1 MSQGRSPGGPPRP
14 DPSSPG
20 YAGPVRRGTPRGRG
34 RRSRRRLSRY
44 RVPLPRARTVLVVLL
59 GFLLSGVGG
68 ATSFFWP
75 TITAAVGATGH
86 TIHVATP
93 TPIPGTPT
101 ATLTPTPVP
110 TIPAGSEAPF
120 TVLLL
125 GSDNDGKFTTAG
137 STTGFCCTQSMILVR
152 VDPSAGT
159 VTMLSFP
166 RDLYVPIYSGSGR
179 YEEDEKIS
187 EAFGFN
193 GGGTNGIDAEIA
205 TVENDFQ
212 VQVDHY
218 VWIGLQGL
226 INLIDEVGGID
237 VVASHPVMDD
247 DYPYD
252 VAGSTNPFAAD
263 RVAVLPGAQHM
274 DGVEALE
281 YVRSRH
287 DDLSED
293 LGRTVR
299 QQQVLVALRQ
309 KLAQL
314 SIGDINNIAAAL
326 SGQVLTDV
334 SLTQFPLLLG
344 LAKDIDAGNIQHVF
358 LTQFSGATV
367 NGEDVEEPDMGAIL
381 SVVHQYFPAT

>member
-1 MSQGRSPGGPPRP
+1 MSLGRSPEASQRL
-14 DPSSPG
+14 
-20 YAGPVRRGTPRGRG
+20 RG
-34 RRSRRRLSRY
+34 SRRRRASR
-44 RVPLPRARTVLVVLL
+44 RHPRIPRLRGILLVLL
-59 GFLLSGVGG
+59 GFILSGVGG
-68 ATSFFWP
+68 AVSFFWP
-75 TITAAVGATGH
+75 TIATAVGATGH
-86 TIHVATP
+86 TIQVTAPSPVPGSPTALPSATP
-93 TPIPGTPT
+93 TLSSG
-101 ATLTPTPVP
+101 A
-110 TIPAGSEAPF
+110 EAPF

-137 STTGFCCTQSMILVR
+137 STSGFCCTQSMILVR
-152 VDPSAGT
+152 VDPSAGS

-166 RDLYVPIYSGSGR
+166 RDLYVPLYAGDGGSLG
-179 YEEDEKIS
+179 DAKVS
-187 EAFGFN
+187 EAFGEA
-193 GGGTNGIDAEIA
+193 GGGTDGIDAEIA
-205 TVENDFQ
+205 TVEKDFD
-212 VQVDHY
+212 VNVDHY

-226 INLIDEVGGID
+226 INLIDEVGGVDI
-237 VVASHPVMDD
+237 VASHPVMDD

-309 KLAQL
+309 KLSQL
-314 SIGDINNIAAAL
+314 TIGDINNIASAL

-334 SLTQFPLLLG
+334 PLTQFPLLLG
-344 LAKDIDAGNIQHVF
+344 LGKDIESGSIQHVF
-358 LTQFSGATV
+358 LTPDVDFSDSTV
-367 NGEDVEEPDMGAIL
+367 NGEDVEAPDMGAIL
-381 SVVHQYFPAT
+381 SLVHQYFPAT

>member
-1 MSQGRSPGGPPRP
+1 MSQGRSPRGPTRP
-14 DPSSPG
+14 DPRPPG
-20 YAGPVRRGTPRGRG
+20 PERTADPGAPRGRG

-44 RVPLPRARTVLVVLL
+44 RVPLPRARIVAAVVV

-68 ATSFFWP
+68 AASFFWP

-86 TIHVATP
+86 TIQVATP
-93 TPIPGTPT
+93 TPIPGTPS
-101 ATLTPTPVP
+101 AALTPSP
-110 TIPAGSEAPF
+110 TVSAGSEAPF

-137 STTGFCCTQSMILVR
+137 ATSGFCCTQSMILVR
-152 VDPSAGT
+152 VDPAAGT

-166 RDLYVPIYSGSGR
+166 RDLYVPTYSASGR
-179 YEEDEKIS
+179 FEEDEKIS

-193 GGGTNGIDAEIA
+193 GGGTSGIDAEIS
-205 TVENDFQ
+205 TVEHDFQ

-237 VVASHPVMDD
+237 IVASHPVMDD

-309 KLAQL
+309 KLSQL
-314 SIGDINNIAAAL
+314 SVGNINNIAAAL

-344 LAKDIDAGNIQHVF
+344 LAKDIGAGSIQHVF

-367 NGEDVEEPDMGAIL
+367 NGEDVEEPDMSAIL

>member
-1 MSQGRSPGGPPRP
+1 MSLDRPPGGP
-14 DPSSPG
+14 
-20 YAGPVRRGTPRGRG
+20 
-34 RRSRRRLSRY
+34 RRRRASRFR
-44 RVPLPRARTVLVVLL
+44 RVPRVRLILLVLL
-59 GFLLSGVGG
+59 GFVLSGVGG
-68 ATSFFWP
+68 AVSFFWP
-75 TITAAVGATGH
+75 TIAAAVGATGH
-86 TIHVATP
+86 SIQVTAPTPAPGSPTALPTATP
-93 TPIPGTPT
+93 TLSSG
-101 ATLTPTPVP
+101 A
-110 TIPAGSEAPF
+110 EAPF

-137 STTGFCCTQSMILVR
+137 STSGFCCTQSMILIR
-152 VDPSAGT
+152 VDPSAGS

-166 RDLYVPIYSGSGR
+166 RDLYVPLYAGNGGSMG
-179 YEEDEKIS
+179 DDKVS
-187 EAFGFN
+187 EAFGEA

-205 TVENDFQ
+205 TIEEDFH
-212 VQVDHY
+212 VKVDHY

-226 INLIDEVGGID
+226 INLIDEVDGID
-237 VVASHPVMDD
+237 LVASHPVMDD

-274 DGVEALE
+274 DGIEALE

-309 KLAQL
+309 KLSQL
-314 SIGDINNIAAAL
+314 TIGDVNNIAAAL

-334 SLTQFPLLLG
+334 PLTQFPLLLG
-344 LAKDIDAGNIQHVF
+344 LGKDVDSGNIQHVF
-358 LTQFSGATV
+358 LTPDVDFTDSTV
-367 NGEDVEEPDMGAIL
+367 NGEDVEAPDMDAIL
-381 SVVHQYFPAT
+381 SLVHQYFPAT

>member
-14 DPSSPG
+14 DQRPP
-20 YAGPVRRGTPRGRG
+20 AGPGPARGTAA
-34 RRSRRRLSRY
+34 RRPSRPSRRRVSRY
-44 RVPLPRARTVLVVLL
+44 TVRPPRLRWVALVVA

-68 ATSFFWP
+68 ALSFFWP

-86 TIHVATP
+86 TIQVSTPTPLPGSPTATP
-93 TPIPGTPT
+93 T
-101 ATLTPTPVP
+101 AVP
-110 TIPAGSEAPF
+110 ASGAAF
-120 TVLLL
+120 TVLLM

-137 STTGFCCTQSMILVR
+137 GTSGFCCTQSMILIR
-152 VDPSAGT
+152 VDPTAGS
-159 VTMLSFP
+159 VTMLSIP
-166 RDLYVPIYSGSGR
+166 RDLYVPLSTGGEGKVST
-179 YEEDEKIS
+179 
-187 EAFGFN
+187 AFGFA
-193 GGGTNGIDAEIA
+193 GGGTKGIDAEIA
-205 TVENDFQ
+205 TVERDFQ

-237 VVASHPVMDD
+237 IVASHPVMDD

-252 VAGSTNPFAAD
+252 VEGSTNPFAAD

-274 DGVEALE
+274 DGVEAME

-287 DDLSED
+287 DDISED

-309 KLAQL
+309 KLSQL
-314 SIGDINNIAAAL
+314 SVGDINDIASAL

-334 SLTQFPLLLG
+334 PLTQFPTLLG
-344 LAKDIDAGNIQHVF
+344 LAKDIDQGNIQHVF
-358 LTQFSGATV
+358 LTQFSSATV
-367 NGEDVEEPDMGAIL
+367 PVVGDVEVPDMSAIL
-381 SVVHQYFPAT
+381 QVVHQYFPAT

>member
-1 MSQGRSPGGPPRP
+1 MSQGRSPGGPSRPRSTPP
-14 DPSSPG
+14 DDQPPPPSP
-20 YAGPVRRGTPRGRG
+20 ARWH
-34 RRSRRRLSRY
+34 SRRRRVSRY
-44 RVPLPRARTVLVVLL
+44 RIPLPRARTIAAVFL

-68 ATSFFWP
+68 AVSFFWP

-86 TIHVATP
+86 TIEVTAPSAIPGSPTAIPSATP
-93 TPIPGTPT
+93 T
-101 ATLTPTPVP
+101 LTP
-110 TIPAGSEAPF
+110 GSEAAF

-137 STTGFCCTQSMILVR
+137 ATSGFCCTQSMILVR
-152 VDPSAGT
+152 VDPAAAT
-159 VTMLSFP
+159 VTMLSIP
-166 RDLYVPIYSGSGR
+166 RDLYVPLYAGDGAFLG
-179 YEEDEKIS
+179 DDKVS
-187 EAFGFN
+187 EAFGEAN
-193 GGGTNGIDAEIA
+193 GGTNGIDAEIA
-205 TVENDFQ
+205 TVEQDFEIH
-212 VQVDHY
+212 VDHY

-237 VVASHPVMDD
+237 IVASHPVLDD

-252 VAGSTNPFAAD
+252 VEGSTNPYAAD

-293 LGRTVR
+293 IGRTVR

-309 KLAQL
+309 KLTGL
-314 SIGDINNIAAAL
+314 SIADINDIASAL

-334 SLTQFPLLLG
+334 PLTQFPLLLG
-344 LAKDIDAGNIQHVF
+344 LGKDIDSANIQHFV
-358 LTQFSGATV
+358 LTQYTSGTE
-367 NGEDVEEPDMGAIL
+367 NGEDVLLPDMGAIL
-381 SVVHQYFPAT
+381 SMIHQYFPAT